1 MKKRGLIMMSKPFK
15 RTLADVRAAYAE
27 VQNGALGKK
36 RWVKEGASS
45 YTVTVFERDG
55 YRGNCPTPSP
65 CSHCLGD
72 GQVCNVCE
80 RPGGVCRCP
89 ESSLPTPMAC
99 PDCGGINQLPPLPG
113 MLIRF
118 HWWCMWRASCH
129 DRPGYP
135 LIAFLFD
142 WVGGRAA
149 DLGRWM
155 ERAS

>member
-1 MKKRGLIMMSKPFK
+1 MMSKPFK

-36 RWVKEGASS
+36 RWIKEGASS

-55 YRGNCPTPSP
+55 YRGNCPAPPP

-80 RPGGVCRCP
+80 RPGGGCRCP

-99 PDCGGINQLPPLPG
+99 PTCGGSHRPEPKMPT
-113 MLIRF
+113 LIRF
-118 HWWCMWRASCH
+118 HWWCMKQATKRDCA
-129 DRPGYP
+129 GYS
-135 LIAFLFD
+135 LRAFLFD

-149 DLGRWM
+149 DLHQWGQR
-155 ERAS
+155 